1 MSANPH
7 DAHPREGGPRW
18 KMKALVCFAI
28 LLAGAV
34 AVTLIFTTEPTAT
47 RTGATRK
54 SAMLVNVTE
63 VEAGTFAP
71 TIVAMGTVRPAKD
84 VVLRPRVSGEIIE
97 RADAFTPGG
106 FVEKGDVLLRI
117 DPADFQN
124 RLQQRKSE
132 LQQAIAE
139 LKIETG
145 RQQNAAREF
154 ELLERNLTGMKRELI
169 LRQPQLRAARA
180 RVESA
185 RAAVEQAELDLERTT
200 VTAPFDAHILSRNVN
215 LGSQV
220 SPDEPLGRLVGL
232 NTYWVET
239 EVPLSRLQ
247 RLTFPRG
254 PNETGSEVRIRNA
267 TAWPEGVYRT
277 GYLYRLIGE
286 LEGRTR
292 MARVLVAVDDPMGY
306 RTDAAD
312 LPALMIGAYVEA
324 RIVSRP
330 LSDVVRLSRDYV
342 REGDTVW
349 VMEDD
354 KLSIREV
361 KIAFQNQEYA
371 FIRDGL
377 DASDRVVTSNLATV
391 VDGAALRV
399 AEASEPAQTADR
411 PASADDESATREA
424 G

>member
-1 MSANPH
+1 
-7 DAHPREGGPRW
+7 
-18 KMKALVCFAI
+18 
-28 LLAGAV
+28 
-34 AVTLIFTTEPTAT
+34 
-47 RTGATRK
+47 
-54 SAMLVNVTE
+54 
-63 VEAGTFAP
+63 
-71 TIVAMGTVRPAKD
+71 
-84 VVLRPRVSGEIIE
+84 
-97 RADAFTPGG
+97 
-106 FVEKGDVLLRI
+106 
-117 DPADFQN
+117 
-124 RLQQRKSE
+124 
-132 LQQAIAE
+132 
-139 LKIETG
+139 
-145 RQQNAAREF
+145 
-154 ELLERNLTGMKRELI
+154 MKRELI